1 MVQRIFEER
10 EYFSD
15 VLQNIYQV
23 NKWCGIEQTTQLKCG
38 HAFSF
43 VPALLFLLLLK
54 SVEQSVF
61 FPHF

>member
-1 MVQRIFEER
+1 M
-10 EYFSD
+10 YYKTP
-15 VLQNIYQV
+15 YQV
-23 NKWCGIEQTTQLKCG
+23 NKWCGIEQTTQVKCG

>member
-1 MVQRIFEER
+1 M
-10 EYFSD
+10 YYKTP
-15 VLQNIYQV
+15 YQV
-23 NKWCGIEQTTQLKCG
+23 NKWCGIEQTTQVKCG

-61 FPHF
+61 FPISRLN